1 MLSKH
6 PNPEREEPATSPALA
21 RRRDH
26 MLRSDAVRHIEPRL
40 LPSADE
46 DQPSFLPEP
55 EFDLAEDEADPDIPP
70 PPPTLRASGDSTL
83 ERTGQPPHR
92 SRLWPLGAAA
102 VVIVV
107 GGGVAWL
114 VYDRTPAGPGSAEV
128 PYVAADAGPEKIRP
142 QQEGGIEVPNQDIRV
157 YNELNG
163 SKPAK
168 ESEVLLPPPE
178 VPMTPPAV
186 ASAESQT
193 AASAESQA
201 PTEAAAIPDAPAPA
215 LDVAPA
221 AGTTAEPDATPAA
234 ASNGEAVATVTV
246 AEPVQ
251 TATTTGA
258 FRIQLAAVK
267 TNDAA
272 QAAWKKMTKTH
283 PDVLKGLKL
292 NVVKVDRGDGTL
304 FRVQGGPFADRAAAE
319 TACGKL
325 KQKSQACLV
334 VAP

>member
-6 PNPEREEPATSPALA
+6 PNPECEEPATSPALA

-26 MLRSDAVRHIEPRL
+26 MLHSDAVRHIEPRL
-40 LPSADE
+40 VPSADE
-46 DQPSFLPEP
+46 DQRSFLPEP
-55 EFDLAEDEADPDIPP
+55 DFDLAEDESDPDIPP
-70 PPPTLRASGDSTL
+70 PPTPALRVGSANAT
-83 ERTGQPPHR
+83 ERTSRPTHR
-92 SRLWPLGAAA
+92 PRLWPVGAAAAA
-102 VVIVV
+102 VVAI
-107 GGGVAWL
+107 GAAAWL
-114 VYDRTPAGPGSAEV
+114 VYDRTPAAPGSADV
-128 PYVAADAGPEKIRP
+128 PYVTAEAGPEKIRP

-163 SKPAK
+163 SKPAQ

-178 VPMTPPAV
+178 APVTPPAP
-186 ASAESQT
+186 ASAEPPT
-193 AASAESQA
+193 ATESAAVPSVPA
-201 PTEAAAIPDAPAPA
+201 PT

-221 AGTTAEPDATPAA
+221 AGTKAQPDETLAA
-234 ASNGEAVATVTV
+234 AAAGEPTASATVSV
-246 AEPVQ
+246 PVQ

-267 TNDAA
+267 TQDAA
-272 QAAWKKMTKTH
+272 QAAWKKILKTN

-292 NVVKVDRGDGTL
+292 NVVKVDRGADGAL
-304 FRVQGGPFADRAAAE
+304 FRVQGGPFADRDAAE
-319 TACGKL
+319 SACGKL

>member
-6 PNPEREEPATSPALA
+6 PNPERDAPATSPALA

-26 MLRSDAVRHIEPRL
+26 MLRSEAVRHIEPRL
-40 LPSADE
+40 VPSADE
-46 DQPSFLPEP
+46 DEPNFQPEP
-55 EFDLAEDEADPDIPP
+55 ELDLAVDEPDPEIPP
-70 PPPTLRASGDSTL
+70 PPMQALRVGRDSGMQRPS
-83 ERTGQPPHR
+83 RSPHR
-92 SRLWPLGAAA
+92 PRLWPLGAAA
-102 VVIVV
+102 VAVIAIA
-107 GGGVAWL
+107 GVAWL
-114 VYDRTPAGPGSAEV
+114 VHDRTTATSASGEV
-128 PYVAADAGPEKIRP
+128 PYVAAEAGPEKIRP

-178 VPMTPPAV
+178 APIAPPAV
-186 ASAESQT
+186 PSAESQT
-193 AASAESQA
+193 AAGT
-201 PTEAAAIPDAPAPA
+201 PAIPSVPAAP

-221 AGTTAEPDATPAA
+221 AGAGTPPGDTSATASASQSAATA
-234 ASNGEAVATVTV
+234 TV

-251 TATTTGA
+251 TVTTTGA

-267 TNDAA
+267 SEDAA
-272 QAAWKKMTKTH
+272 QAAWKKLMKTH

-292 NVVKVDRGDGTL
+292 NVVKVDRGADGAL
-304 FRVQGGPFADRAAAE
+304 FRVQGGPFADRNAAE
-319 TACGKL
+319 SACGKL

-334 VAP
+334 VAQ

>member
-26 MLRSDAVRHIEPRL
+26 MLRSDAARHVEPRL
-40 LPSADE
+40 VPSGDE
-46 DQPSFLPEP
+46 DQPSFLSEP
-55 EFDLAEDEADPDIPP
+55 AFDPAEDEPDPDIPP
-70 PPPTLRASGDSTL
+70 PPLLHIGSDNAVARPS
-83 ERTGQPPHR
+83 QPPR
-92 SRLWPLGAAA
+92 RPRLWPLSAASVAIVAIGGAL
-102 VVIVV
+102 
-107 GGGVAWL
+107 WL
-114 VYDRTPAGPGSAEV
+114 VFDRTPVPSGSSEV
-128 PYVAADAGPEKIRP
+128 PYVAAEAGPEKIRP
-142 QQEGGIEVPNQDIRV
+142 QQEGGIEVPNRDVRV

-163 SKPAK
+163 SKPVR

-178 VPMTPPAV
+178 APMTPPA
-186 ASAESQT
+186 APSPEP
-193 AASAESQA
+193 QA
-201 PTEAAAIPDAPAPA
+201 PTQMAAIPEVPALA

-221 AGTTAEPDATPAA
+221 AGTDAQPDETPAA
-234 ASNGEAVATVTV
+234 ASTDEAVATVTV

-251 TATTTGA
+251 KATTGA

-267 TNDAA
+267 SDDAA
-272 QAAWKKMTKTH
+272 QAAWKKMLKTH
-283 PDVLKGLKL
+283 PDVLNGLKL
-292 NVVKVDRGDGTL
+292 NVVKVDRGDGAL

-334 VAP
+334 VGP

>member
-40 LPSADE
+40 LPAGDE

-70 PPPTLRASGDSTL
+70 PPPPTLRAGSDRAL
-83 ERTGQPPHR
+83 ERAGQRPHR
-92 SRLWPLGAAA
+92 RRLWPLGAAA
-102 VVIVV
+102 VLLVAA
-107 GGGVAWL
+107 GGVAWL
-114 VYDRTPAGPGSAEV
+114 VYDRTPAAPGGGEV

-163 SKPAK
+163 SKPAQ
-168 ESEVLLPPPE
+168 ESEVLLPLPE
-178 VPMTPPAV
+178 APMTPLA
-186 ASAESQT
+186 ATSAEPQVATET
-193 AASAESQA
+193 AAV
-201 PTEAAAIPDAPAPA
+201 PGAPAPT

-221 AGTTAEPDATPAA
+221 AGTDTQPGETSAA
-234 ASNGEAVATVTV
+234 ASDEATATVTV

-251 TATTTGA
+251 TATTGA

-267 TNDAA
+267 TQDAA
-272 QAAWKKMTKTH
+272 QAAWKKMMKTH
-283 PDVLKGLKL
+283 PDVLKGLKV
-292 NVVKVDRGDGTL
+292 NVVKVDKGSDGTL

-319 TACGKL
+319 TACSKL
-325 KQKSQACLV
+325 KLKSQACLV